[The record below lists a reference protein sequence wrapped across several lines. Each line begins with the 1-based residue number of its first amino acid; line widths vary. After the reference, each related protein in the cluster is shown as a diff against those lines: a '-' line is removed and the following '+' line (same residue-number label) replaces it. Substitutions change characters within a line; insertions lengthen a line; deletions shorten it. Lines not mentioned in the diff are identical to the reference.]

1 MKRIEEMTLKE
12 KDILLKA
19 IIREYQKAK
28 LQLTVIKEKDF
39 YPRIRYDLVKEG
51 NTSYRSVE
59 DHMIHFIDKKDD
71 LESLVHFIETVFN
84 ELDFDQYQLLE
95 NDYLHPSYKDWW
107 LEFYSRSTYYRLRR
121 KMLDEVLFY
130 LTR

>member
-19 IIREYQKAK
+19 IIRE
-28 LQLTVIKEKDF
+28 
-39 YPRIRYDLVKEG
+39 
-51 NTSYRSVE
+51 
-59 DHMIHFIDKKDD
+59 
-71 LESLVHFIETVFN
+71 
-84 ELDFDQYQLLE
+84 YQLLE

>member
-51 NTSYRSVE
+51 NTSYRSV
-59 DHMIHFIDKKDD
+59 
-71 LESLVHFIETVFN
+71 
-84 ELDFDQYQLLE
+84 
-95 NDYLHPSYKDWW
+95 
-107 LEFYSRSTYYRLRR
+107 
-121 KMLDEVLFY
+121 
-130 LTR
+130 